1 MESKEEYDKL
11 IGKYNI
17 LYRNFRDICDR
28 YNELHDKH
36 NHLLQRFNKYQ
47 YQTIIVINLLLLSL
61 VVSNFIKFIET

>member
-1 MESKEEYDKL
+1 MESQEEYDKL
-11 IGKYNI
+11 IEKYKI

-36 NHLLQRFNKYQ
+36 NHLSQRFNKYQ
-47 YQTIIVINLLLLSL
+47 YRTIIVINLLLLSL